1 MKFKKLTASF
11 GRLENET
18 ITLHDGLNI
27 VTAPNESGKSTWAA
41 FVLAMLYGVD
51 TSERKTK
58 TNLPLKEKY
67 KPWSGAPMAGSMD
80 VEWRGRAITLERGPL
95 GRTPMGAFAARLTD
109 SGQDVPEL
117 TAENCGRM
125 LIGAERSVFERSAL
139 IRQAGLAVTP
149 DQALEQRLSALV
161 TTGEEGPAYS
171 QIRDGLNKLKNSR
184 KHNKTGLIPQAEAEL
199 DAIDDALAAIRAGNA
214 ESAEL
219 TAKLHALEAQRSELA
234 RMQAAV
240 QARAQAEKLRALH
253 DAEASLGRAHAQ
265 AEAAAQDAAGLPD
278 AAELSALRDE
288 LTALLARPAVPD
300 PGPAPEAPAA
310 PPFFEG
316 FSGDRAVEQAE
327 KTAAQYDALRAEA
340 DAVKKTRLLPIAA
353 IAAALGIAL
362 LFVLPPAGAA
372 MLAAAAVCAALALRE
387 KKSAASRRDAAARQ
401 AEALLAGTGYDSTDA
416 LCRAARDYRDALLRY
431 GELSAAHARAAADA
445 EEKRQAQQAQTAAF
459 LKRSAGVAPAASL
472 SDCRAALSGA
482 IARRAAADE
491 AARCEAEAASRLAAV
506 RQAIGDIPET
516 ASDAPD
522 DSAPLPSP
530 ESLLRQSAQADD
542 DLRAVRSRLDRI
554 RGGLYAHGDPAELSA
569 RREALLARLALLRA
583 QYDALET
590 ALDAL
595 DQANAQLQTRFA
607 PQLGRE
613 AARILSRLTGGRY
626 EDVLLQS
633 DLSLSARAA
642 GDVLTRPLAYLSGG
656 TADQLYLAVRLAIAG
671 LALPAD
677 TPLLLDDALVQFD
690 DARMAAAMAVLRGIA
705 ATRQIILFTCQ
716 SREQA
721 WLDAHT

>member
-18 ITLHDGLNI
+18 ITLHDSLNI
-27 VTAPNESGKSTWAA
+27 VTAPNEAGKSTWAA

-80 VEWRGRAITLERGPL
+80 VEWCGRSITVERGPL

-199 DAIDDALAAIRAGNA
+199 AAIDDALAAIRAGNA

-219 TAKLHALEAQRSELA
+219 TEKLRALEAQRSELA

-253 DAEASLGRAHAQ
+253 DAERSLDDAHETA
-265 AEAAAQDAAGLPD
+265 ARAAADAAGLPD

-340 DAVKKTRLLPIAA
+340 GAVKKAPLLPVAA
-353 IAAALGIAL
+353 IAAVLGIAL
-362 LFVLPPAGAA
+362 LFVLPPAGAV

-445 EEKRQAQQAQTAAF
+445 GEKRQAQQAQTAAF

-472 SDCRAALSGA
+472 SDCRAALLAA

-506 RQAIGDIPET
+506 RQAIGDIPEA

-530 ESLLRQSAQADD
+530 ESLARQTAQADD

-554 RGGLYAHGDPAELSA
+554 RGGLYAHGDPAALSA

-690 DARMAAAMAVLRGIA
+690 DARMAAAMAVLREIA